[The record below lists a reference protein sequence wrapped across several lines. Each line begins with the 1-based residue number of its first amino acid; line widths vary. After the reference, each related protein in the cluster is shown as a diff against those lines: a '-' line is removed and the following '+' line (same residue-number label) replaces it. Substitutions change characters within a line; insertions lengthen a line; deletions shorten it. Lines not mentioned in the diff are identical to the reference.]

1 MIPHK
6 FIPPKDSDEDFNPEI
21 DRMIEEEIERGIII
35 SDEDFDIRDEY
46 DNEDADD
53 LRNINIG

>member
-1 MIPHK
+1 MKP
-6 FIPPKDSDEDFNPEI
+6 FMPPKNDDIDYNPLI
-21 DRMIEEEIERGIII
+21 DAMIEEEIERGLP

-46 DNEDADD
+46 DDEDADD